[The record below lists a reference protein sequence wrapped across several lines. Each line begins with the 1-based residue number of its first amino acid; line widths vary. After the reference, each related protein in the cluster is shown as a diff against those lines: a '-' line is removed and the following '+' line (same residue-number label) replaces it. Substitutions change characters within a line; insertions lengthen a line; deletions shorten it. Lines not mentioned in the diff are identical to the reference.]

1 MTKHVGWCSAQW
13 KCLGCYCHY
22 YYYTAWLSSPQSGG
36 EIQIE
41 QSAWRCQDSL
51 HTVDFVPRV
60 EVSQEEE
67 VQELLG
73 HIFILI
79 QNVLEEQHVDR
90 VMNSNINAYINS
102 M

>member
-1 MTKHVGWCSAQW
+1 MDTEQG
-13 KCLGCYCHY
+13 
-22 YYYTAWLSSPQSGG
+22 TAWRR
-36 EIQIE
+36 EH
-41 QSAWRCQDSL
+41 SL
-51 HTVDFVPRV
+51 HTVDLVPRV

-90 VMNSNINAYINS
+90 VMNSNTLSVLTVCDAKVFRIMVCGGS
-102 M
+102 QFKRGLV